1 VRVAQIYT
9 QKRARMKKIEEKIAE
24 GNFLFMSVVDMM
36 PALIDIPLKEL
47 RENDIYVLQ
56 RISKAA
62 LHDGIKISIGVD
74 FEDKLLTALRI
85 APDLKSDSGC
95 SRRNVPHPTVYIA
108 NNISPA
114 KAVLALEAI
123 SERYSILSPPP
134 YFDYHP
140 DADASRLD
148 QWIEADV
155 EGRHKHD
162 LFMRNHDMYHI
173 SVPAKYRKM
182 D

>member
-1 VRVAQIYT
+1 
-9 QKRARMKKIEEKIAE
+9 MKKIEEKIAE

-56 RISKAA
+56 AISKAA

-85 APDLKSDSGC
+85 APDLISDSGY
-95 SRRNVPHPTVYIA
+95 SHRNALHPTIYIA
-108 NNISPA
+108 NNTSPA
-114 KAVLALEAI
+114 KAILALEAI
-123 SERYSILSPPP
+123 SERYSLSSPPP

-140 DADASRLD
+140 NIDASRLD

-162 LFMRNHDMYHI
+162 LFMKNHGMYHI
-173 SVPAKYRKM
+173 SIPAKYKKM